1 MTTTPD
7 VVRPPDVDPRRWY
20 DPRTPWYARKKAS
33 DAHRRANRPQ
43 DVTYADHTGGRGS
56 PSKTSTAEL
65 LELVPRLFDQ
75 GMTAEEISAEVG
87 IGVDAL
93 RGRFANAERP
103 DLALPF
109 IRARNE
115 QRRNVP
121 CAGCG
126 TATFTGRCRSCAA
139 KGAS

>member
-1 MTTTPD
+1 MTATDIT
-7 VVRPPDVDPRRWY
+7 RPPDVDPRRWY
-20 DPRTPWYARKKAS
+20 HPQTPWYARKKAS
-33 DAHRRANRPQ
+33 DAHRRANRPE
-43 DVTYADHTGGRGS
+43 DVTYTVVDGHRVQEKHT
-56 PSKTSTAEL
+56 TEEL
-65 LELVPRLFDQ
+65 LTIVPKLFDQ
-75 GMTAEEISAEVG
+75 GMSAEEVSAEVG
-87 IGVDAL
+87 IGLDAL
-93 RGRFANAERP
+93 RARFANAERP

-139 KGAS
+139 KGAA